1 MKTPTPRTCECGIQF
16 LAAEDERLCFFC
28 KASEPQASIAYAD
41 GIGRQRHRDARR
53 LNGNTSRDP
62 HGRPINP
69 NATYRTVKRR
79 DYQRSWKAKRQASEH
94 QASIADADGVGRQ
107 YQEQDT

>member
-28 KASEPQASIAYAD
+28 RAD
-41 GIGRQRHRDARR
+41 PVMLARTMQRDARR
-53 LNGNTSRDP
+53 VNASNTRDAA
-62 HGRPINP
+62 GRPIKP
-69 NATYRTVKRR
+69 TATYRTVKRR